1 MGWRVGDMYD
11 RLDNLL
17 TRNYL
22 DTSAGR
28 LPVDSSGYCLVCRC
42 RNRCLALSWVRSQ
55 VAEWPRRRG
64 CCAFVY
70 GHHLLLRSVLD
81 QLRS

>member
-17 TRNYL
+17 IGNYL

-28 LPVDSSGYCLVCRC
+28 LPVDPSGYCLVCCR

-55 VAEWPRRRG
+55 VAEWSRRRG

-70 GHHLLLRSVLD
+70 GNHLLLRSVLD

>member
-11 RLDNLL
+11 RLDNLH
-17 TRNYL
+17 TWNYL
-22 DTSAGR
+22 DTPAGR
-28 LPVDSSGYCLVCRC
+28 LPVDSSGDCLVCRC
-42 RNRCLALSWVRSQ
+42 RNWRLTLSWARSQ
-55 VAEWPRRRG
+55 VAEWSRRRG